1 MKNQVE
7 QVSFPNLKQSDGWR
21 LAKEEEHYTVYLD
34 GERFLTG
41 TSKKVQELNRR
52 AGEGKH
58 PMLQRAFTA
67 LREQQGMSLEEA
79 AEKMY
84 VSVPESESSGKRSV
98 ATAAGILAAFLQ
110 CLWSFSRCITGR
122 EGYKTGIS
130 RSVKRRNQ

>member
-1 MKNQVE
+1 M
-7 QVSFPNLKQSDGWR
+7 
-21 LAKEEEHYTVYLD
+21 
-34 GERFLTG
+34 
-41 TSKKVQELNRR
+41 NRR

-84 VSVPESESSGKRSV
+84 VSVPEVKAVEKGV
-98 ATAAGILAAFLQ
+98 LQLQPGILQLFRN
-110 CLWSFSRCITGR
+110 CLWSFRRCITGR